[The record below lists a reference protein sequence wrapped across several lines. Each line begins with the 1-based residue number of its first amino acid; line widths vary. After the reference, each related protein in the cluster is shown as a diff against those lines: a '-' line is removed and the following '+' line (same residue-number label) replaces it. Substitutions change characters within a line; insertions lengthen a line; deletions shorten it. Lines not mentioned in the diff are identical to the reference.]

1 MAQALLVSVDIPI
14 GSEILDILDRAKVK
28 VSVALWA
35 YLSEEYD
42 DWRMI
47 LAGRQLDTLP
57 TTMRAS
63 RLVNDAL
70 RAAEF
75 PIEKEPPVMI
85 LPMISPFIKDLRR
98 AYAKSK
104 NVEGIRPGG
113 QLFGDRFVEDGYIY
127 RIS

>member
-1 MAQALLVSVDIPI
+1 MQAFLSVDI
-14 GSEILDILDRAKVK
+14 GTGTKLLAILDRAKVK

-35 YLSEEYD
+35 HLSEYE

-47 LAGRQLDTLP
+47 LAGRQFDALP
-57 TTMRAS
+57 TTMKAY
-63 RLVNDAL
+63 RLLHDAL
-70 RAAEF
+70 RAAGF